1 MVIELNKETF
11 KKEVLQSDKPVIV
24 DYFAT
29 WCGPCM
35 NLAPIFEE
43 VSKEYSGKLKFAKV
57 NVEENQDLASE
68 FNVRGIPCL
77 IIFNKGEEV
86 DRIVGSLQKE
96 TLKEKIDEILGQI

>member
-1 MVIELNKETF
+1 MLEL
-11 KKEVLQSDKPVIV
+11 KKDNFEAEVKKSDIPVIV
-24 DYFAT
+24 DFWAS

-43 VSKEYSGKLKFAKV
+43 TSKDYEGKLKFAKV
-57 NVEENQDLASE
+57 NVEENQDLAGE

-86 DRIVGSLQKE
+86 ERLVGSMEKDA
-96 TLKEKIDEILGQI
+96 LKEKIDGILSNL